1 MPLNVYLN
9 NDEFWTINEYKG
21 EIYFQSFRSFFIYDG
36 EKVRKGVSDLSPLY
50 IFTLDDHLYVQF
62 NISAEIFLVFFYNRL
77 YVLCYEFLSLL

>member
-1 MPLNVYLN
+1 MDDENDLIYHSLSSSEMNVYLN

-50 IFTLDDHLYVQF
+50 IHIRRSSIRSVHGGRKL
-62 NISAEIFLVFFYNRL
+62 
-77 YVLCYEFLSLL
+77 LSNG